1 MILKL
6 AVRRMMKVSDSI
18 LSSVMVGGGRAIATP
33 ANPNNGP
40 AHFRPTEK
48 FTCDRNWPSM

>member
-48 FTCDRNWPSM
+48 FTCDRN